1 MTDQALSYVDE
12 FLAGVAAKPVSRGS
26 LIFALDATGSRE
38 RTWDTAAE
46 LQTQMFREIASL
58 GSLDVQL
65 IYFRG
70 TQGLRRRVQVGLGQQ
85 SHAAGKADGQDPL

>member
-1 MTDQALSYVDE
+1 MTDQAFSRVDK

-38 RTWDTAAE
+38 CTWDTAAE
-46 LQTQMFREIASL
+46 LQTQMFREIAGL

-65 IYFRG
+65 VYFRG
-70 TQGLRRRVQVGLGQQ
+70 RPALTPSARRQAGSTIPCSWQ
-85 SHAAGKADGQDPL
+85 S

>member
-1 MTDQALSYVDE
+1 MTDQAFSRVDK

-46 LQTQMFREIASL
+46 LQTQMFREIAGL

-65 IYFRG
+65 VYFRG
-70 TQGLRRRVQVGLGQQ
+70 YDR
-85 SHAAGKADGQDPL
+85 P